1 MSQASLSTAT
11 PQVDGPEARGS
22 LDVET
27 TTANIVRRAM
37 EKLDLA
43 SGRGMHAGPGSGTHR
58 PEANANPRSPITDRA
73 QVSIDLLSGI
83 VDVPRLPARRMPA
96 TTLHAL
102 QEWEGHVVE
111 TGDEE
116 FTARLTDV
124 TAGAS
129 HEGEEA
135 IIPLAEIS
143 DGDAARMRVGSIF
156 RWVIGYER
164 SAAGTKKRVSH
175 IVFRDLPAV
184 TEADL
189 RAGKEWARKTIQSL
203 GL

>member
-1 MSQASLSTAT
+1 MLQADLSTAMSQANGSGAS
-11 PQVDGPEARGS
+11 DG
-22 LDVET
+22 LDVGQTE
-27 TTANIVRRAM
+27 ADIVRRAM
-37 EKLDLA
+37 GKLDLA
-43 SGRGMHAGPGSGTHR
+43 SRRGMSAGPGSDTRH
-58 PEANANPRSPITDRA
+58 PETNANPRSPVTDYG
-73 QVSIDLLSGI
+73 QVSVDLSWI

-111 TGDEE
+111 IGDGE

-129 HEGEEA
+129 YEEEEA
-135 IIPLAEIS
+135 VIPLAEIA
-143 DGDAARMRVGSIF
+143 DGDAARMREGSIF

-164 SAAGTKKRVSH
+164 SAAGTKKRVSQ
-175 IVFRDLPAV
+175 IVFRDLPAI

-189 RAGKEWARKTIQSL
+189 RDGEAWAREMMRSF

>member
-1 MSQASLSTAT
+1 MSQAGPSTAT
-11 PQVDGPEARGS
+11 SQADGLEAHDS

-27 TTANIVRRAM
+27 TAADIVRRAM
-37 EKLDLA
+37 REFDLA
-43 SGRGMHAGPGSGTHR
+43 SGRGMSAGLGSGAR
-58 PEANANPRSPITDRA
+58 CPEASANPRSPVTDHGQA
-73 QVSIDLLSGI
+73 AVDLSRI
-83 VDVPRLPARRMPA
+83 VDVPRLPTRRMPA

-111 TGDEE
+111 IGDGE

-129 HEGEEA
+129 HEQEEA
-135 IIPLAEIS
+135 VIPLAEIS
-143 DGDAARMRVGSIF
+143 DGDAARMREGSIF

-164 SAAGTKKRVSH
+164 SAAGTKKRVSQ
-175 IVFRDLPAV
+175 IVFRDLPAI
-184 TEADL
+184 TETDL
-189 RAGKEWARKTIQSL
+189 RDGKAWARETMRSF

>member
-1 MSQASLSTAT
+1 MLQADLSTAT
-11 PQVDGPEARGS
+11 SQANGSGASDGLDLEPTEA
-22 LDVET
+22 D
-27 TTANIVRRAM
+27 IVRRAM
-37 EKLDLA
+37 EGFDLA
-43 SGRGMHAGPGSGTHR
+43 FRPGANADPGSDTRHR
-58 PEANANPRSPITDRA
+58 GGNAHPRSPVTDHGQA
-73 QVSIDLLSGI
+73 PVDLSRI
-83 VDVPRLPARRMPA
+83 VDVPRLSARRTSA
-96 TTLHAL
+96 TSFHAL

-111 TGDEE
+111 IGDEE

-129 HEGEEA
+129 YEEEEA
-135 IIPLAEIS
+135 IIPLVEIA
-143 DGDAARMRVGSIF
+143 DGDATRMREGSIF

-164 SAAGTKKRVSH
+164 SDAGTKKRVSQ

-189 RAGKEWARKTIQSL
+189 RDGEAWARETMRSF

>member
-1 MSQASLSTAT
+1 MSQASPSTAT
-11 PQVDGPEARGS
+11 PQVDEPEARGS
-22 LDVET
+22 LDMET

-43 SGRGMHAGPGSGTHR
+43 SGRGVNAGPGSGTHP
-58 PEANANPRSPITDRA
+58 PEASANPRSPATDRGQA
-73 QVSIDLLSGI
+73 SGSLLSGI
-83 VDVPRLPARRMPA
+83 VDVPRLPVRRVPA

-111 TGDEE
+111 TSDEE

-135 IIPLAEIS
+135 VIPLAEIS

-189 RAGKEWARKTIQSL
+189 RAGEAWARETLRSL
-203 GL
+203 GS

>member
-1 MSQASLSTAT
+1 MSQAGLSTAT
-11 PQVDGPEARGS
+11 SQADGLEAHGS

-27 TTANIVRRAM
+27 TAADIVRRAM
-37 EKLDLA
+37 GRLDLA
-43 SGRGMHAGPGSGTHR
+43 SRRGMNADSGSVVRR
-58 PEANANPRSPITDRA
+58 PETNAVLSSLTSREQA
-73 QVSIDLLSGI
+73 IDDLSRI
-83 VDVPRLPARRMPA
+83 VDLPPRRMPA

-111 TGDEE
+111 LSDGE

-129 HEGEEA
+129 YEQEEA
-135 IIPLAEIS
+135 VIPLAEIA
-143 DGDAARMRVGSIF
+143 DGDAARMREGSIF

-164 SAAGTKKRVSH
+164 SAAGTKKRVSQ

-184 TEADL
+184 TETDL
-189 RAGKEWARKTIQSL
+189 RAGEAWARETIRSF